1 LDAERQNRHSN
12 GHRGDKKKGENMEKK
27 KSWKRRVLKIS
38 LIVFGVVILTSD
50 RFCFTFP
57 KILFRAPEKIE
68 LTEYNPFI
76 SAEAKKQCLT
86 FLDEWSKL
94 NI

>member
-1 LDAERQNRHSN
+1 
-12 GHRGDKKKGENMEKK
+12 MEKK

-38 LIVFGVVILTSD
+38 LIVFGVVILLLIGSVLL
-50 RFCFTFP
+50 FP